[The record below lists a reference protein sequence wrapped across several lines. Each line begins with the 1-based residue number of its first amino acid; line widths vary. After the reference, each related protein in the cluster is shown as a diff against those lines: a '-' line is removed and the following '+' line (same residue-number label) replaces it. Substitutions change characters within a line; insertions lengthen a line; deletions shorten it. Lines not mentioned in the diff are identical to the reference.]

1 MGANG
6 DIQSAFIDGSAM
18 NPPTADTV
26 PVSTLRPQRHDV
38 LPHVDRLVVGA
49 GFFGLHGALVLAR
62 QGHRVAI
69 LDADSEPMMR
79 ASQVNQARVHNGY
92 HYPRSLTTALSS
104 VHYYGQFVRDF
115 AEAVN
120 TRFDQIYAIA
130 RSQSFMSS
138 DGFELFCRR
147 AGVQCDPVDPSQ
159 WFRDGTV
166 ESAYRTDE
174 YSFDAERLRRIM
186 TTQVADTPGVSWY
199 QPARMAHVDRDAD
212 GFTVLLEDGR
222 RLRADGILN
231 ASYAGTNQVLTL
243 LGEAPLSLKY
253 ELCEIILTN
262 VSDDLRGVGL
272 TVMDGEYFSLMPYG
286 LSGYHS
292 LTSVGFTPHRVSH
305 DATPHFSCQARNSVC
320 NDTALDNCSFCP
332 EAPASSWPFV
342 SQMTRRYLGDRHTV
356 RFGESLYAVKTVLKT
371 TEVDDA
377 RPTMIIQHSAEPWL
391 TSVLSGKIAT
401 IYDLDEAL

>member
-18 NPPTADTV
+18 NLPTADTV

-69 LDADSEPMMR
+69 LDADAEPMMR

-130 RSQSFMSS
+130 RSQSFMSP

-147 AGVQCDPVDPSQ
+147 AGVQCDPVDPGQ

-186 TTQVADTPGVSWY
+186 TTQVADTPG
-199 QPARMAHVDRDAD
+199 
-212 GFTVLLEDGR
+212 
-222 RLRADGILN
+222 
-231 ASYAGTNQVLTL
+231 
-243 LGEAPLSLKY
+243 
-253 ELCEIILTN
+253 
-262 VSDDLRGVGL
+262 
-272 TVMDGEYFSLMPYG
+272 
-286 LSGYHS
+286 
-292 LTSVGFTPHRVSH
+292 
-305 DATPHFSCQARNSVC
+305 
-320 NDTALDNCSFCP
+320 
-332 EAPASSWPFV
+332 
-342 SQMTRRYLGDRHTV
+342 
-356 RFGESLYAVKTVLKT
+356 
-371 TEVDDA
+371 
-377 RPTMIIQHSAEPWL
+377 
-391 TSVLSGKIAT
+391 
-401 IYDLDEAL
+401 

>member
-1 MGANG
+1 
-6 DIQSAFIDGSAM
+6 M
-18 NPPTADTV
+18 NLPTTVTV
-26 PVSTLRPQRHDV
+26 PVSSRGSQRRDT
-38 LPHVDRLVVGA
+38 LPHVDRLVIGA
-49 GFFGLHGALVLAR
+49 GLFGLHGALVLAR
-62 QGHRVAI
+62 RGLRVAI
-69 LDADSEPMMR
+69 LDADDQPMMR

-104 VHYYGQFVRDF
+104 VHYYNRFVHDF

-120 TRFDQIYAIA
+120 TTFAQIYAIA
-130 RSQSFMSS
+130 HSQSFMSA
-138 DGFELFCRR
+138 DGFEMFCDR
-147 AGVQCDPVDPSQ
+147 AGVQCDPVDPDQ
-159 WFRDGTV
+159 WFRRGTV
-166 ESAYRTDE
+166 QSAYRTDE
-174 YSFDAERLRRIM
+174 YSFDAETLRRM
-186 TTQVADTPGVSWY
+186 MCAQVTATPGVSWY
-199 QPARMAHVDRDAD
+199 QPARMAGVDRDAD

-231 ASYAGTNQVLTL
+231 ASYAGTNQVLSL
-243 LGEAPLSLKY
+243 LGEPPLSLKY

-262 VSDDLRGVGL
+262 VSDELRDVGL

-286 LSGYHS
+286 LSGFHS

-305 DATPHFSCQARNSVC
+305 DVTPHFSCQARNAVC
-320 NDTALDNCSFCP
+320 NDVALDNCSFCP
-332 EAPASSWPFV
+332 EAPSSSWPFV
-342 SQMTRRYLGDRHTV
+342 SQMTRRYLGDQHTV

-377 RPTMIIQHSAEPWL
+377 RPTMIIQHSSEPWL

>member
-1 MGANG
+1 
-6 DIQSAFIDGSAM
+6 M
-18 NPPTADTV
+18 NLPTTTTV
-26 PVSTLRPQRHDV
+26 PASSTGPQRRAE

-49 GFFGLHGALVLAR
+49 GLFGLHGALVLAR
-62 QGHRVAI
+62 RGLRVAI
-69 LDADSEPMMR
+69 LDADPEPMMR

-104 VHYYGQFVRDF
+104 VLYYNRFVRDF
-115 AEAVN
+115 ADAVN
-120 TRFDQIYAIA
+120 TRFAQIYAIA
-130 RSQSFMSS
+130 RSQSFMSA
-138 DGFELFCRR
+138 DGFELFCDR
-147 AGVQCDPVDPSQ
+147 AGVQCDPVDPDQ
-159 WFRDGTV
+159 WFRRGTV

-186 TTQVADTPGVSWY
+186 CSKVIETPGVSWY

-212 GFTVLLEDGR
+212 GFTVVLEDGR

-243 LGEAPLSLKY
+243 LGEPPLSLKY

-262 VSDDLRGVGL
+262 VSDQLQGVGL
-272 TVMDGEYFSLMPYG
+272 TIMDGEYFSLMPYG
-286 LSGYHS
+286 LSGFHS

-305 DATPHFSCQARNSVC
+305 DVTPHFACQARNPAC
-320 NDTALDNCSFCP
+320 NDVALDNCSFCP

-342 SQMTRRYLGDRHTV
+342 SQMTRRYLADHHTV
-356 RFGESLYAVKTVLKT
+356 RFAESLYAVKTVLKT
-371 TEVDDA
+371 SEVDDA
-377 RPTMIIQHSAEPWL
+377 RPTLVIQHSDRPWV

-401 IYDLDEAL
+401 IYDLEEAL

>member
-1 MGANG
+1 MTWTNMATLPQSVTG
-6 DIQSAFIDGSAM
+6 DERRD
-18 NPPTADTV
+18 P
-26 PVSTLRPQRHDV
+26 

-49 GFFGLHGALVLAR
+49 GLFGLYGALVMAR
-62 QGHRVAI
+62 RGLRVAL
-69 LDADSEPMMR
+69 LDADQQPMMR

-104 VHYYGQFVRDF
+104 VHYYRRFVRDF
-115 AEAVN
+115 ADAVN
-120 TRFDQIYAIA
+120 TRFEQIYAIA
-130 RSQSFMSS
+130 QSQSFMSS
-138 DGFELFCRR
+138 DGFEMFCRR
-147 AGVQCDPVDPSQ
+147 AGVQCDPVDPLT
-159 WFRDGTV
+159 WFRRGAV

-186 TTQVADTPGVSWY
+186 TTRVTDDPRVTWY
-199 QPARMAHVDRDAD
+199 QPARMSHVDRDAD
-212 GFTVLLEDGR
+212 GFTVQLEDGR
-222 RLRADGILN
+222 RLRADGVLN

-243 LGEAPLSLKY
+243 LGEEALALKY

-262 VSDDLRGVGL
+262 VSDELRGVGL

-286 LSGYHS
+286 LSGFHS

-305 DATPHFSCQARNSVC
+305 DATPHFVCQARNPVC
-320 NDTALDNCSFCP
+320 NDVALDNCSFCP

-342 SQMTRRYLGDRHTV
+342 SQMTRRYLGDQHTV
-356 RFGESLYAVKTVLKT
+356 RFAESLYAVKTVLKT
-371 TEVDDA
+371 SEVDDA
-377 RPTMIIQHSAEPWL
+377 RPTMVIRHSEAPWL

>member
-1 MGANG
+1 M
-6 DIQSAFIDGSAM
+6 
-18 NPPTADTV
+18 
-26 PVSTLRPQRHDV
+26 
-38 LPHVDRLVVGA
+38 GA

-62 QGHRVAI
+62 QGYRVAI
-69 LDADSEPMMR
+69 LDADAEPMMR

-130 RSQSFMSS
+130 RSQSFMSP

-147 AGVQCDPVDPSQ
+147 AGVQCDPVDPGQ
-159 WFRDGTV
+159 WFR
-166 ESAYRTDE
+166 
-174 YSFDAERLRRIM
+174 ERHRRVRLPHRRVQLRRR
-186 TTQVADTPGVSWY
+186 AAAPHHDHPGGRHSGVSWY

-262 VSDDLRGVGL
+262 VSDGLAGVGL

-286 LSGYHS
+286 LSGFHS

-305 DATPHFSCQARNSVC
+305 DATPALQLPGQELPCATTPPWTTARS
-320 NDTALDNCSFCP
+320 ARRLP
-332 EAPASSWPFV
+332 RPRGRSSP
-342 SQMTRRYLGDRHTV
+342 QMTRRYLGDQHTV
-356 RFGESLYAVKTVLKT
+356 RFGSRCTPS
-371 TEVDDA
+371 
-377 RPTMIIQHSAEPWL
+377 RPC
-391 TSVLSGKIAT
+391 
-401 IYDLDEAL
+401 

>member
-1 MGANG
+1 
-6 DIQSAFIDGSAM
+6 M
-18 NPPTADTV
+18 NLPTTTTV
-26 PVSTLRPQRHDV
+26 PASSAGPQRRAD

-49 GFFGLHGALVLAR
+49 GLFGLYGALVLAQR
-62 QGHRVAI
+62 GLRVAI

-104 VHYYGQFVRDF
+104 VQYYSRFVRDF
-115 AEAVN
+115 ADAVN

-130 RSQSFMSS
+130 RSQSFMSA
-138 DGFELFCRR
+138 DGFEMFCDR
-147 AGVQCDPVDPSQ
+147 AGVQCDSVDPDQ
-159 WFRDGTV
+159 WFRRGTV

-186 TTQVADTPGVSWY
+186 CAKVVETPGVSWY

-212 GFTVLLEDGR
+212 GFTVALEDGR

-231 ASYAGTNQVLTL
+231 ASYAGTNQVLTR
-243 LGEAPLSLKY
+243 LGEPPLSLKY

-262 VSDDLRGVGL
+262 VSDQLQGVGL
-272 TVMDGEYFSLMPYG
+272 TIMDGEYFSLMPYG
-286 LSGYHS
+286 LSGFHS

-305 DATPHFSCQARNSVC
+305 DVTPHFVCQARNTAC
-320 NDTALDNCSFCP
+320 NDVALDNCSFCP
-332 EAPASSWPFV
+332 EAPPSSWPFV
-342 SQMTRRYLGDRHTV
+342 SQMTRRYLADRHTV
-356 RFGESLYAVKTVLKT
+356 RFAESLYAVKTVLKT
-371 TEVDDA
+371 SEVDDA
-377 RPTMIIQHSAEPWL
+377 RPTMVIRHSDHPWV

-401 IYDLDEAL
+401 IYDLEEAL

>member
-1 MGANG
+1 MNLPGA
-6 DIQSAFIDGSAM
+6 DA
-18 NPPTADTV
+18 V
-26 PVSTLRPQRHDV
+26 PGSTLQAARHDV
-38 LPHVDRLVVGA
+38 LPHVNRLVIGA
-49 GFFGLHGALVLAR
+49 GLFGLHGALVLAR
-62 QGHRVAI
+62 RGLRVAI
-69 LDADSEPMMR
+69 LDADTEPMMR

-92 HYPRSLTTALSS
+92 HYPRSLTTAQSS
-104 VHYYGQFVRDF
+104 VHYYGRFVQDF
-115 AEAVN
+115 ADAIN

-147 AGVQCDPVDPSQ
+147 AGVQCDPVDADR
-159 WFRDGTV
+159 WFRRGTV

-186 TTQVADTPGVSWY
+186 TDQVTAAPGVTWY

-212 GFTVLLEDGR
+212 GFTVHLEDGR

-231 ASYAGTNQVLTL
+231 ASYAGTNQVLAL

-253 ELCEIILTN
+253 ELCEITLTR
-262 VSDDLRGVGL
+262 VSDELQDVGL

-286 LSGYHS
+286 LSGFHS
-292 LTSVGFTPHRVSH
+292 LTSVAFTPHRVSH
-305 DATPHFSCQARNSVC
+305 DVTPHFSCQARNPVC
-320 NDTALDNCSFCP
+320 NDVALDNCSFCP
-332 EAPASSWPFV
+332 EAPSSSWPFV
-342 SQMTRRYLGDRHTV
+342 SQMTRRYLRGRHTV
-356 RFGESLYAVKTVLKT
+356 HFAESLYAVKTVLKT

-377 RPTMIIQHSAEPWL
+377 RPTMVVQHSAQPWL